1 MQKNTIA
8 DIGRKFNSMKNKDL
22 ANELRQLIDGKIED
36 NDYNREVY
44 KKLLKVII
52 GRLNTL

>member
-22 ANELRQLIDGKIED
+22 ANELKQLIDGKIED
-36 NDYNREVY
+36 NDYNREVNSM
-44 KKLLKVII
+44 L
-52 GRLNTL
+52 R

>member
-1 MQKNTIA
+1 MQKNAIA

-22 ANELRQLIDGKIED
+22 ANELKQLIDGKIED